1 MLKKKNHSDQSAQ
14 AQNAKA
20 QIKMTTS
27 DKVMNIGFYLF
38 ILIFSVLCVIPFLLV
53 VSSSFTQEQA
63 LTTYGYSIWPK
74 EFSLDAY
81 KLVAVSSDI
90 PQAYLVTIG
99 TTCVGTFLSMA
110 FTCGVAY
117 AMSVKNFK
125 SRTILALFIYFTM
138 LFNGGLVASYLL
150 ITKSLH
156 LQNSILVLI
165 IPSLCNAWNI
175 LLMRNFFNGIPEA
188 LAESAKIDGANDL
201 VILIKIILPISLPG
215 IATIGLFYALSYW
228 NEWYRCLLYIDTNHS
243 QYYTLQYLIQRILRQ
258 VNYAANQPAE
268 AVGLSAMALPTY
280 AYRMAT
286 VVVSTGPIILLY
298 PFLQKYFVQGLTVGS
313 VKG

>member
-1 MLKKKNHSDQSAQ
+1 MAKQISEAAHSAKN
-14 AQNAKA
+14 K
-20 QIKMTTS
+20 IKMTPG
-27 DKVMNIGFYLF
+27 DRVLNLFFYVFITLF
-38 ILIFSVLCVIPFLLV
+38 AVICLIPFILV
-53 VSSSFTQEQA
+53 VSSSLAQEQA
-63 LTTYGYSIWPK
+63 LTANGYRLWPS

-81 KLVAVSSDI
+81 RLVMVSADI
-90 PQAYLVTIG
+90 PQAYIVTIFI
-99 TTCVGTFLSMA
+99 TIVGTFLSML
-110 FTCGVAY
+110 FTCAVSY

-125 SRTILALFIYFTM
+125 SRSVLALFIYFTM

-150 ITKSLH
+150 ITKTLM
-156 LQNSILVLI
+156 LQNTIWVLLF
-165 IPSLCNAWNI
+165 PSLCNAWNI
-175 LLMRNFFNGIPEA
+175 LLMRNFFNGIPDS
-188 LAESAKIDGANDL
+188 LAESAKIDGAND
-201 VILIKIILPISLPG
+201 IIILFRIIIPISLPG

-228 NEWYRCLLYIDTNHS
+228 NEWYKCLLYIDSNHS

-268 AVGLSAMALPTY
+268 AVGLNSITLPTY

-298 PFLQKYFVQGLTVGS
+298 PFLQKYFVQGLTVGA

>member
-1 MLKKKNHSDQSAQ
+1 MLKKKNYSDQSAK

-63 LTTYGYSIWPK
+63 LTTYGYSIWPR

-110 FTCGVAY
+110 LTCGVAY

-125 SRTILALFIYFTM
+125 SRTVLALFIYFTM
-138 LFNGGLVASYLL
+138 LFNGGLVATYLL
-150 ITKSLH
+150 ITKTLH
-156 LQNSILVLI
+156 LENSLLVLV

-175 LLMRNFFNGIPEA
+175 LLMRNFFNTIPEA

-201 VILIKIILPISLPG
+201 VILVKIILPISLPG

-268 AVGLSAMALPTY
+268 AVGLTAMTLPTY